1 MIGFCA
7 ARVST
12 TVVLLLF
19 AVVCVFLCV
28 CLQFLLES
36 VFRRPN
42 WKWVRVSNTEANHH
56 GGNRTAVVGVV
67 SWGLGIA
74 QAA

>member
-19 AVVCVFLCV
+19 AFVCVFFV
-28 CLQFLLES
+28 CLLAVYTGEFVSSSELE
-36 VFRRPN
+36 
-42 WKWVRVSNTEANHH
+42 
-56 GGNRTAVVGVV
+56 VGQ
-67 SWGLGIA
+67 S
-74 QAA
+74 QQH